1 MINYYSYKNR
11 GDNNVFT
18 EQIPI
23 SFIRTVYSFEIK
35 MRWKTE
41 FITIFAIINDDNYFC
56 LT

>member
-23 SFIRTVYSFEIK
+23 SFIHTVYSFEIK